1 MIFIL
6 KLKDLAL
13 DILFPPIC
21 VNCGNSLIKEEKGR
35 AVCNACLSKIT
46 IHTTLF
52 CGICRARLPENKKI
66 CHKNSQYLLG
76 AATNFDE
83 TIRNLIHQ
91 FKYQKWQ
98 RVLNPLKII
107 LEIYLNNLQFNS
119 ESLKNYIVIPIPL
132 HKNRL
137 QERGFNQAELIGKI
151 IAEKYNLP
159 LETKIL
165 FRNKETKSQAE
176 LKNWGERKNN
186 LASAF
191 KIENADY
198 LKNKNI
204 ILVDD
209 VCTSGATIQEAAKI
223 LKENSAKKIIALVIA
238 KTR

>member
-1 MIFIL
+1 MLFIL
-6 KLKDLAL
+6 KLKDLVL

-21 VNCGNSLIKEEKGR
+21 LNCENSLIKAEKNRGI
-35 AVCNACLSKIT
+35 CDLCLSKIA
-46 IHTTLF
+46 IHNALF
-52 CGICRARLPENKKI
+52 CGVCRVRLPENKKI

-76 AATNFDE
+76 AAANFEE

-98 RVLNPLKII
+98 KILNPLKII
-107 LEIYLNNLQFNS
+107 LETYLDNLQFNP
-119 ESLKNYIVIPIPL
+119 EKLKNYIVIPIPL
-132 HKNRL
+132 HKNRM

-151 IAEKYNLP
+151 ISEKYSLP

-165 FRNKETKSQAE
+165 IRNKETKSQAE

-209 VCTSGATIQEAAKI
+209 VYTSGATIQEAVKI
-223 LKENSAKKIIALVIA
+223 LKESGAKKIIALVIA